1 MRFLVDECTGPAVAL
16 WLTSLGH
23 EVFSVFDEAAGIS
36 DEEVLSKAFDEDMIV
51 ITETGARNMTEALPR
66 TPEAIEKFM
75 ARGKSAR

>member
-1 MRFLVDECTGPAVAL
+1 
-16 WLTSLGH
+16 
-23 EVFSVFDEAAGIS
+23 
-36 DEEVLSKAFDEDMIV
+36 MIV